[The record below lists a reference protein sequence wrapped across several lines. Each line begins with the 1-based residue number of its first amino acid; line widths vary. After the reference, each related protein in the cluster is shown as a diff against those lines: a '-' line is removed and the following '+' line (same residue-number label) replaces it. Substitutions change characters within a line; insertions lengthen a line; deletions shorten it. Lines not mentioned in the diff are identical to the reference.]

1 MPARR
6 AVVRWASRGFR
17 RDWRQHLLILS
28 LLTVAIAAAVG
39 FSCAAFNVAPVPG
52 QSEFG
57 DANHWFRFND
67 PDPATLQPKLDAAT
81 AWFGEIEA
89 IGHRPV
95 PLPGTV
101 KQIDYRSQQPDGPF
115 GKPLLRLRAGRYPVA
130 DDEVAVTNSVADD
143 VGTSIGS
150 TIDLDGVNRN
160 VVGIVENPSKLGDDF
175 VLLPPSAL
183 AQSKYVTM
191 LVDASEGRVN
201 DFRPPGDGGRI
212 LSGRGDLPE
221 DVLAAVLIL
230 VVSTLVLA
238 LVALIATSSFMV
250 IAQRR
255 LPQLGMMSAIGATEK
270 HLRLT
275 MLATGAVTGVV
286 AAVVGTVVG
295 LAGWIA
301 VAPSVSNAVG
311 HRLDAFNIPW
321 WLLIAAA
328 LLAVTA
334 ATAAAWWP
342 GRTMARMPTVLALS
356 GRPPE
361 RPALHRSSVLAIVC
375 LVGGAACLAV
385 GSKTGSASGID
396 LVLISA
402 GMLGVVAGVLLVSP
416 LAIQALARLA
426 TRVPVAPRLA
436 LRDLSR
442 YRSRSGAALAAIA
455 LALGIAV
462 SIVATAAAAEN
473 NAGAGNLSATQL
485 LVHTSDLPDLAV
497 PDAATIAQFQTGVD
511 EISASL
517 PGSVTTR
524 LDIAVDPRATPVPPV
539 RGTPAI
545 SVARPVDGGLAFDGF
560 VYVASPGLL
569 SAYGLDS
576 SALAGKDIVTSER
589 GALEI
594 MGAGLPSPDRRVPGE
609 KLTSPGGLP
618 RTYSSLP
625 TALITADRLSERGWR
640 ASPSGQWLIQT
651 STPMSASQLKA
662 ARVIATQYGVEIE
675 SRDNQ
680 ARLANLGRGAIA
692 AGMLLALVILAMTVG
707 LIRSES
713 AGEMRTLTATG
724 ATSST
729 RRSISAVTAGALAV
743 LGAILG
749 IVGAYIALAAGR
761 LSNLTPLPIGHL
773 AVVVVGTPLV
783 AMAAGWLFAGR
794 EPPVLARRPLD

>member
-1 MPARR
+1 M
-6 AVVRWASRGFR
+6 
-17 RDWRQHLLILS
+17 
-28 LLTVAIAAAVG
+28 
-39 FSCAAFNVAPVPG
+39 
-52 QSEFG
+52 
-57 DANHWFRFND
+57 
-67 PDPATLQPKLDAAT
+67 
-81 AWFGEIEA
+81 
-89 IGHRPV
+89 
-95 PLPGTV
+95 
-101 KQIDYRSQQPDGPF
+101 
-115 GKPLLRLRAGRYPVA
+115 
-130 DDEVAVTNSVADD
+130 
-143 VGTSIGS
+143 
-150 TIDLDGVNRN
+150 
-160 VVGIVENPSKLGDDF
+160 
-175 VLLPPSAL
+175 
-183 AQSKYVTM
+183 
-191 LVDASEGRVN
+191 
-201 DFRPPGDGGRI
+201 
-212 LSGRGDLPE
+212 
-221 DVLAAVLIL
+221 LIL

-238 LVALIATSSFMV
+238 LVALIAASSFTV

-255 LPQLGMMSAIGATEK
+255 LPQLGMMSAVGATEK

-361 RPALHRSSVLAIVC
+361 RPALHRSSMLAIVC

-396 LVLISA
+396 LVLISV

-473 NAGAGNLSATQL
+473 NAGAGNLSPTQL
-485 LVHTSDLPDLAV
+485 LVHTSDLTDLAV

-517 PGSVTTR
+517 PGSATTR
-524 LDIAVDPRATPVPPV
+524 LDIAVDPKATAGAAGPGGVPRSRSLDRWTGDWRSTGSCTSRHPDCSL
-539 RGTPAI
+539 RTDSTPAT
-545 SVARPVDGGLAFDGF
+545 
-560 VYVASPGLL
+560 
-569 SAYGLDS
+569 
-576 SALAGKDIVTSER
+576 LAGKDIVTSEP

-594 MGAGLPSPDRRVPGE
+594 MGAGLPVPDRRTPGE
-609 KLTSPGGLP
+609 RLTSPGGLP

-625 TALITADRLSERGWR
+625 
-640 ASPSGQWLIQT
+640 
-651 STPMSASQLKA
+651 
-662 ARVIATQYGVEIE
+662 
-675 SRDNQ
+675 N
-680 ARLANLGRGAIA
+680 GAHQ
-692 AGMLLALVILAMTVG
+692 
-707 LIRSES
+707 
-713 AGEMRTLTATG
+713 
-724 ATSST
+724 
-729 RRSISAVTAGALAV
+729 
-743 LGAILG
+743 
-749 IVGAYIALAAGR
+749 
-761 LSNLTPLPIGHL
+761 P
-773 AVVVVGTPLV
+773 
-783 AMAAGWLFAGR
+783 
-794 EPPVLARRPLD
+794 

>member
-1 MPARR
+1 MSSAPSNGGMPARR

-81 AWFGEIEA
+81 AWFGEIDA

-115 GKPLLRLRAGRYPVA
+115 GKPLLRLRSGRYPVA
-130 DDEVAVTNSVADD
+130 DDEVAVTNSVAED
-143 VGTSIGS
+143 VGTRIGS
-150 TIDLDGVNRN
+150 TIDLDGVSRN

-201 DFRPPGDGGRI
+201 DFRPPGDTGRI

-286 AAVVGTVVG
+286 AAVIGTAVG

-356 GRPPE
+356 GRPPD
-361 RPALHRSSVLAIVC
+361 RPALHRSSILAIVC

-385 GSKTGSASGID
+385 GSKTGSASAID

-416 LAIQALARLA
+416 VAIQALARLA

-473 NAGAGNLSATQL
+473 NAGAGNLSPTQL
-485 LVHTSDLPDLAV
+485 LVHARPTKPTRVCRTRRRSLSIRPASTRSRRRCPTRRSRGSTSRSTRRRQPAQPAGGV
-497 PDAATIAQFQTGVD
+497 PRFVI
-511 EISASL
+511 
-517 PGSVTTR
+517 
-524 LDIAVDPRATPVPPV
+524 
-539 RGTPAI
+539 
-545 SVARPVDGGLAFDGF
+545 ARPVDGGLAFDGL

-576 SALAGKDIVTSER
+576 SALAGKDIVTSEP

-594 MGAGLPSPDRRVPGE
+594 
-609 KLTSPGGLP
+609 
-618 RTYSSLP
+618 
-625 TALITADRLSERGWR
+625 I
-640 ASPSGQWLIQT
+640 
-651 STPMSASQLKA
+651 
-662 ARVIATQYGVEIE
+662 
-675 SRDNQ
+675 
-680 ARLANLGRGAIA
+680 GRGPSCPEPANAGGA
-692 AGMLLALVILAMTVG
+692 ADLSGRSAPHLLLAAQ
-707 LIRSES
+707 R
-713 AGEMRTLTATG
+713 
-724 ATSST
+724 
-729 RRSISAVTAGALAV
+729 
-743 LGAILG
+743 
-749 IVGAYIALAAGR
+749 AAQ
-761 LSNLTPLPIGHL
+761 P
-773 AVVVVGTPLV
+773 
-783 AMAAGWLFAGR
+783 
-794 EPPVLARRPLD
+794 